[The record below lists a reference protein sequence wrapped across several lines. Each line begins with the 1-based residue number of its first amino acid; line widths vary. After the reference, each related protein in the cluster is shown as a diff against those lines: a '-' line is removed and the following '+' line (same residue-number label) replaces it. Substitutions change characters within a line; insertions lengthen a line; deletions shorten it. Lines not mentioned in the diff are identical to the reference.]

1 MYDKLKKNSRN
12 FNTFEGIQDM
22 LSAFYYLRNID
33 SSKLKVGNQVKL
45 NVWIDDETYPF
56 LLKIVGV
63 EQKKT
68 KFGKIECLKIV
79 PSVQSGRIFKEKE
92 GVTMWVT
99 NDQNHI
105 PVEMEAKL
113 LVGSLKAS
121 ISGYSNLKYN
131 LDFKK

>member
-1 MYDKLKKNSRN
+1 M
-12 FNTFEGIQDM
+12 
-22 LSAFYYLRNID
+22 
-33 SSKLKVGNQVKL
+33 
-45 NVWIDDETYPF
+45 
-56 LLKIVGV
+56 
-63 EQKKT
+63 
-68 KFGKIECLKIV
+68 
-79 PSVQSGRIFKEKE
+79 QSGRIFKEKE

>member
-1 MYDKLKKNSRN
+1 MKL
-12 FNTFEGIQDM
+12 T
-22 LSAFYYLRNID
+22 
-33 SSKLKVGNQVKL
+33 
-45 NVWIDDETYPF
+45 VWIDDETYPF
-56 LLKIVGV
+56 MLKIVGV
-63 EQKKT
+63 EKKKT